1 MFDDLINGIENLRK
15 IQSGNVVARDVKNIN
30 TARKMFDDFNNGI
43 ELLRK
48 IQSGNIVAGEGKN
61 IKMCLD

>member
-48 IQSGNIVAGEGKN
+48 IQSGNIVAREVKN
-61 IKMCLD
+61 IKMSLD

>member
-1 MFDDLINGIENLRK
+1 MFDDLINGIEILRK

-30 TARKMFDDFNNGI
+30 IARQMFDDFNNGI

-48 IQSGNIVAGEGKN
+48 IQSGNIVAREVKN
-61 IKMCLD
+61 VKMCLD